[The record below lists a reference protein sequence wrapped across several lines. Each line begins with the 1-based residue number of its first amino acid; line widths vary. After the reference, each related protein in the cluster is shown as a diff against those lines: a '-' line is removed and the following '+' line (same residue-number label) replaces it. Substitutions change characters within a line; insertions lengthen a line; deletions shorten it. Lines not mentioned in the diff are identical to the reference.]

1 MSERDPQDMLG
12 DVEAQAHQIG
22 DALWRVDSAQIGTHD
37 APLGLVVC
45 GMGGSAVGGD
55 LAAGAIGP
63 RARRPI
69 RTLRGYELPEWV
81 GPETLVLC
89 ASYSGETEE
98 TLACFEAAGRAGAP
112 RIALTTGGSLAES
125 ARNEGVPVIGVPAG
139 MQPRAAV
146 VYMFVAALEAA
157 AACGAAPS
165 LRAEL
170 ESAAAALDG
179 LGPEAEALAA
189 RLVGRVATVYGAEAT
204 APVAMRWKTQ
214 LNENAKVVAFHAELP
229 EANHNEVCSYPDAD
243 VPLSL
248 VLLEAPGQHERV
260 AARFDATEA
269 VASDAGV
276 QVESVMAR
284 GEDPVHHVLSLVHL
298 GDLVSVH
305 LAYALERDPTP
316 VQAIADLKSRLA

>member
-1 MSERDPQDMLG
+1 MNDPQNMLG
-12 DVEAQAHQIG
+12 DVEAQPHQVG
-22 DALWRVDSAQIGTHD
+22 DALWRVEAAQIGSHD
-37 APLGLVVC
+37 TPLGLLVC

-55 LAAGAIGP
+55 LAAGAIGS
-63 RARRPI
+63 RALRPI
-69 RTLRGYELPEWV
+69 RTVRGYELPAWA
-81 GPETLVLC
+81 GPGTLVLC

-98 TLACFEAAGRAGAP
+98 TLACFDAAGRAGAP
-112 RIALTTGGSLAES
+112 RVALTTGGTLAEK
-125 ARNEGVPVIGVPAG
+125 ARAAGVPVIGVPAG

-165 LRAEL
+165 LRSEIEAA
-170 ESAAAALDG
+170 SASLSG
-179 LGPEAEALAA
+179 LGDEARELAG
-189 RLVGRVATVYGAEAT
+189 RLVGRLVTIYGAGAT

-214 LNENAKVVAFHAELP
+214 LNENAKVAAFHGELP
-229 EANHNEVCSYPDAD
+229 EVNHNEVCSYADAD

-248 VLLEAPGQHERV
+248 VLLEAPGQHERI

-269 VASDAGV
+269 VAADAGV
-276 QVESVMAR
+276 CVDSVTAR
-284 GEDPVHHVLSLVHL
+284 GEDPVAHVLSLVHL

-316 VQAIADLKSRLA
+316 VEAIADLKSRL